1 MMTSPRIDRLLDNV
15 DSNYASVLVAAKR
28 GSL

>member
-1 MMTSPRIDRLLDNV
+1 MISPRIDRLLENV

-28 GSL
+28 